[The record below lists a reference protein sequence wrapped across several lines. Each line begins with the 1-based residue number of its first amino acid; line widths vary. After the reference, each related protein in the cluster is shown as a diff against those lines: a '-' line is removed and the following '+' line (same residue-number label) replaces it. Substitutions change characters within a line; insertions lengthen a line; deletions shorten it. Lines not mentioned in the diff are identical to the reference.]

1 MMTNASHRDSP
12 ENGRCRNRMKALYR
26 LMTVLIFAAA
36 FVDAR
41 ICMAGAA
48 SDPFGFFEG
57 VTETTGTL
65 KVVMRSP
72 VRTYCISRGE
82 LRPDGSLILVQRV
95 EDEGKQPYVRRWLVK
110 QITPTQFV
118 GTMSQATGPVRIDE
132 VGDRFRFRFRMSG
145 GLSIE
150 EWLTPLP
157 GGRSAKSSISVRK
170 FGIPVA
176 TSEGMV
182 RKLS

>member
-1 MMTNASHRDSP
+1 MTRNADKLHSLKNGRRRDATNA
-12 ENGRCRNRMKALYR
+12 R
-26 LMTVLIFAAA
+26 LMAAMIFTAVLPNFHISVAAA
-36 FVDAR
+36 AP
-41 ICMAGAA
+41 
-48 SDPFGFFEG
+48 DPFGFFEG

-65 KVVMRSP
+65 KVLMRSP

-82 LRPDGSLILVQRV
+82 LRPDGSLLLVQRV
-95 EDEGKQPYVRRWLVK
+95 EDEGKKPYVRRWLVR
-110 QITPTQFV
+110 QITPTHFV
-118 GTMSQATGPVRIDE
+118 GTMSQAAGPVSIDE
-132 VGDRFRFRFRMSG
+132 VNDSFRFRFRMSG

-157 GGRSAKSSISVRK
+157 GGRSAKSRISVHK
-170 FGIPVA
+170 FGIAVA

>member
-1 MMTNASHRDSP
+1 MMNASQLHSRG
-12 ENGRCRNRMKALYR
+12 NGRLRKAMKAMHRVL
-26 LMTVLIFAAA
+26 TVMIFAAA
-36 FVDAR
+36 LLDAR
-41 ICMAGAA
+41 ISKATAA
-48 SDPFGFFEG
+48 TDPFGFFEG

-72 VRTYCISRGE
+72 VHTYCISRGE
-82 LRPDGSLILVQRV
+82 LRPDGALIIVQRV

-110 QITPTQFV
+110 QITPTHFV
-118 GTMSQATGPVRIDE
+118 GTMSQATGPVSIDE
-132 VGDRFRFRFRMSG
+132 IGNRFRFRFRMSG

-157 GGRSAKSSISVRK
+157 GGRSAKSSISVHK